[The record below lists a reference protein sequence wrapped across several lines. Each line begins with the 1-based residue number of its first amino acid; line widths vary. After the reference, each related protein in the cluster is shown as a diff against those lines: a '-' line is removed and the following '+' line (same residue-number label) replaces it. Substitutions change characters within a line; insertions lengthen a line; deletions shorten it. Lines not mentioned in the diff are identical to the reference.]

1 MTRKKPL
8 RFFAKFLMRILLVKF
23 LALLLSTSVSAL
35 TESEFVQSLLK
46 NHAFFEKEQIN
57 LTIKQIEMEGD
68 RENYGDW
75 DWAIGG
81 ELGYVS
87 KNNSKYDY
95 TSTTEYAKSTSQEVR
110 KFSSDLTKK
119 FFSNGSE
126 LSVSYDKSLPVKD
139 EEMYD
144 KNGYQRDKNTTEY
157 LHDLSVIWTL
167 PMLKNKDG
175 IVDQKT
181 YDLAVLNFKDE
192 KLALAE
198 TKEDFIEEKLM
209 IFLDWVNYNTQI
221 SIIRKRLEQS
231 EKILETITQ
240 QGASRISKITLQRS
254 INKTQ
259 RLLLELESKLKAEQ
273 RSLSILLDGVDLVQ
287 NPLKINWASRVQ
299 LIEDLHSYYRQSIR
313 DIQRIEIEQL
323 KNSRS
328 VESYQ
333 NSELAVFDFTISA
346 TKNDNKGSDST
357 YSKSSE
363 VEYEAKIEF
372 SYPLTGN
379 VSNDVY
385 LRKYRLKGRQLEL
398 KYKDKFDDILSDA
411 QKLTTELKQGLKQLA
426 LYQQQIGENRVG
438 KTETE
443 LDAFLAG
450 NSNIRFVII
459 EHDDNQSLLLD
470 QVETS
475 IDYHKN
481 RIKYDSLMD
490 RLLKS
495 E

>member
-167 PMLKNKDG
+167 PLLKNKDG

-231 EKILETITQ
+231 EKLLETITQ

-287 NPLKINWASRVQ
+287 NPLKINWASRAQ
-299 LIEDLHSYYRQSIR
+299 LIEDLHSYYQQSIR
-313 DIQRIEIEQL
+313 DIKRIEIEQL

-328 VESYQ
+328 VRTYQ
-333 NSELAVFDFTISA
+333 NSQLADFDFTISA
-346 TKNDNKGSDST
+346 TKDDNKGNYST

-411 QKLTTELKQGLKQLA
+411 QKLTTELKQGLKLMK
-426 LYQQQIGENRVG
+426 IGLV
-438 KTETE
+438 K
-443 LDAFLAG
+443 LKL
-450 NSNIRFVII
+450 
-459 EHDDNQSLLLD
+459 
-470 QVETS
+470 
-475 IDYHKN
+475 
-481 RIKYDSLMD
+481 SLM
-490 RLLKS
+490 RF
-495 E
+495 

>member
-1 MTRKKPL
+1 
-8 RFFAKFLMRILLVKF
+8 MRILLVKF

-87 KNNSKYDY
+87 KNNSNYDY

-240 QGASRISKITLQRS
+240 QGASRISKLTLQRS

-346 TKNDNKGSDST
+346 SKNDNKGSDST

-411 QKLTTELKQGLKQLA
+411 QK
-426 LYQQQIGENRVG
+426 INNR
-438 KTETE
+438 T
-443 LDAFLAG
+443 
-450 NSNIRFVII
+450 
-459 EHDDNQSLLLD
+459 
-470 QVETS
+470 
-475 IDYHKN
+475 
-481 RIKYDSLMD
+481 
-490 RLLKS
+490 
-495 E
+495 

>member
-1 MTRKKPL
+1 MP
-8 RFFAKFLMRILLVKF
+8 
-23 LALLLSTSVSAL
+23 SSVNAL
-35 TESEFVQSLLK
+35 TESEFVQSLLS
-46 NHAFFEKEQIN
+46 NNIFFEKEQIN

-68 RENYGDW
+68 RANYGDW
-75 DWAIGG
+75 DWTIGG
-81 ELGYVS
+81 ELGRIN
-87 KNNSKYDY
+87 KNKIKYDY
-95 TSTTEYAKSTSQEVR
+95 TSTTDYAKSTSQEVR

-126 LSVSYDKSLPVKD
+126 LSISYDKSLPVKD
-139 EEMYD
+139 EEMHD
-144 KNGYQRDKNTTEY
+144 KNGHQMDKNTTEY
-157 LHDLSVIWTL
+157 LDDASISWTL
-167 PMLKNKDG
+167 PLLKNKG
-175 IVDQKT
+175 GVVDQKT
-181 YDLAVLNFKDE
+181 YDLAVLDFEDE

-221 SIIRKRLEQS
+221 SIIKNRLKQS
-231 EKILETITQ
+231 ENILETITQ
-240 QGASRISKITLQRS
+240 KGASHISKITLQRT
-254 INKTQ
+254 INKIQ

-273 RSLSILLDGVDLVQ
+273 RSLSILLDGLDLIQ
-287 NPLKINWASRVQ
+287 NPLKINWAARAQ
-299 LIEDLHSYYRQSIR
+299 LIEDLHGYCQQSIR
-313 DIQRIEIEQL
+313 DIKRIEIEQL

-328 VESYQ
+328 VRTYK
-333 NSELAVFDFTISA
+333 NSTLADFDFTISA
-346 TKNDNKGSDST
+346 TKDDNKGNYST

-398 KYKDKFDDILSDA
+398 KYKDKFDAILSDA

-426 LYQQQIGENRVG
+426 LYQQQIDENRVG

-459 EHDDNQSLLLD
+459 ENDDNQSLLLD
-470 QVETS
+470 QVEAS
-475 IDYHKN
+475 INYHKN

-490 RLLKS
+490 RLLLNA

>member
-1 MTRKKPL
+1 
-8 RFFAKFLMRILLVKF
+8 
-23 LALLLSTSVSAL
+23 
-35 TESEFVQSLLK
+35 
-46 NHAFFEKEQIN
+46 
-57 LTIKQIEMEGD
+57 MEGD

-87 KNNSKYDY
+87 KNNSNYDY

-240 QGASRISKITLQRS
+240 QGASRISKLTLQRS

-346 TKNDNKGSDST
+346 SKNDNKGSDST

-411 QKLTTELKQGLKQLA
+411 QK
-426 LYQQQIGENRVG
+426 INNR
-438 KTETE
+438 T
-443 LDAFLAG
+443 
-450 NSNIRFVII
+450 
-459 EHDDNQSLLLD
+459 
-470 QVETS
+470 
-475 IDYHKN
+475 
-481 RIKYDSLMD
+481 
-490 RLLKS
+490 
-495 E
+495 

>member
-1 MTRKKPL
+1 MP
-8 RFFAKFLMRILLVKF
+8 
-23 LALLLSTSVSAL
+23 SSVNAL
-35 TESEFVQSLLK
+35 TESEFVQSLLS
-46 NHAFFEKEQIN
+46 NNIFFEKEQIN

-68 RENYGDW
+68 KANYGDW

-87 KNNSKYDY
+87 KNKSNYDY
-95 TSTTEYAKSTSQEVR
+95 TSTTDYAKSTSQDVR

-126 LSVSYDKSLPVKD
+126 LSISYDKSLPVKD
-139 EEMYD
+139 EEMHD
-144 KNGYQRDKNTTEY
+144 KNGYQTDINTTEY
-157 LHDLSVIWTL
+157 LDDLSVIWTL
-167 PMLKNKDG
+167 PLLKNKDG

-181 YDLAVLNFKDE
+181 YDLAVLDFEDE

-198 TKEDFIEEKLM
+198 IKEDFIEEKLM
-209 IFLDWVNYNTQI
+209 IFLDWINYNTQI

-231 EKILETITQ
+231 EKTLETIAQ
-240 QGASRISKITLQRS
+240 QGASRISMLTLQRS

-287 NPLKINWASRVQ
+287 NPLKINWASRAQ
-299 LIEDLHSYYRQSIR
+299 LIEDFHSYYKRSIR

-328 VESYQ
+328 IESYQ

-346 TKNDNKGSDST
+346 TKDDNKGNYST

-426 LYQQQIGENRVG
+426 LYQQQIDENRAG

-459 EHDDNQSLLLD
+459 EHDDNQSLLLG
-470 QVETS
+470 QVEAS
-475 IDYHKN
+475 INYHKN

-490 RLLKS
+490 RLLNA

>member
-1 MTRKKPL
+1 MHKST
-8 RFFAKFLMRILLVKF
+8 VKF
-23 LALLLSTSVSAL
+23 LILFIVPSSVNALS
-35 TESEFVQSLLK
+35 ESEFVQSLLS
-46 NHAFFEKEQIN
+46 NNIFFEKEQIN

-68 RENYGDW
+68 KANYGDW
-75 DWAIGG
+75 DWTIGG
-81 ELGYVS
+81 ELGRIN
-87 KNNSKYDY
+87 KNKTKYDY
-95 TSTTEYAKSTSQEVR
+95 TSTTDYAKSTSQEVR

-126 LSVSYDKSLPVKD
+126 LSISYDKSLPVKN
-139 EEMYD
+139 EEMHD
-144 KNGYQRDKNTTEY
+144 KNGYQTDKNTTEY
-157 LHDLSVIWTL
+157 LDDTSISWTL
-167 PMLKNKDG
+167 PLLKNKG
-175 IVDQKT
+175 GVVDQKT
-181 YDLAVLNFKDE
+181 YDLAVLDFEDE

-198 TKEDFIEEKLM
+198 TKEDFIEEKLI
-209 IFLDWVNYNTQI
+209 IFLDWVSYNTQI
-221 SIIRKRLEQS
+221 SIVRKRLEQS
-231 EKILETITQ
+231 EKILEILIQ
-240 QGASRISKITLQRS
+240 KGASRISKITLQRS
-254 INKTQ
+254 INKIQ

-273 RSLSILLDGVDLVQ
+273 RSLSILLDGLDLTQ
-287 NPLKINWASRVQ
+287 NPLKINWAARAQ
-299 LIEDLHSYYRQSIR
+299 LIEDLYSYFQQSIR
-313 DIQRIEIEQL
+313 DIKRIEIEQL

-328 VESYQ
+328 VRTYQ
-333 NSELAVFDFTISA
+333 NSQLADFDFTISA
-346 TKNDNKGSDST
+346 TKDDNKGNYST

-398 KYKDKFDDILSDA
+398 KYKDKFDAILSDA

-426 LYQQQIGENRVG
+426 LYKQQIDENRAG

-443 LDAFLAG
+443 FDAFLAG

-459 EHDDNQSLLLD
+459 ENDDNQSLLLD
-470 QVETS
+470 QVEAS
-475 IDYHKN
+475 INYHKN

-490 RLLKS
+490 RLLFNA